1 MPELS
6 TILLIGGFLIISV
19 AANHLSGFFTR
30 FNLPLITGLLI
41 IGILS
46 GPFVFGLITT
56 DSWDKLNFI
65 NEISLA
71 FIAFAASAELY
82 LKELRNR
89 LNSIKW
95 MTITQLLI
103 TFILSSVGIYL
114 LGDML
119 PFISELGIKSR
130 IAIAILIGTI
140 FIARSPASAIAL
152 ISELRAKGPFTQ
164 TVLGVTVLIDFL
176 VIILFTINLSI
187 GIALVNDEEISFAF
201 ISILII
207 EIGAS
212 FGLGML
218 LGKLIRLILSRR
230 MSLNV
235 KGVLIVLSGYMAY
248 VLDHYVEIESF
259 EYLGKSYKLEPLL
272 ICIIGSF
279 WITNYTRY
287 RAEFTKILKDI
298 SLYIYVPFFTL
309 IGVSLSL
316 DLLVQFAGITL
327 ILFLIRLGSIM
338 IGAYLGGAIVQ
349 DPPMFKRVGWMPYIT
364 QAGVSLGLTTIVAH
378 TFPQLGVEFSTL
390 VISTIVLNQIVGPP
404 LFKWVIKIVGESHGK
419 ASKPSFDAQREAII
433 FGFESHSIALA
444 RQLQSNGWNVKLA
457 TFKKHI
463 KSKEYPDLKI
473 IKIEEITLKTLE
485 DLDARLAEA
494 VVCLLTDEENYHL
507 SELLYEHIGT
517 RDIVVRLN
525 HRYNFDKFHQL
536 GALIVDPT
544 TAMVSLMD
552 HLVRSPQAASLLL
565 GMEADQDTMDIE
577 VQNKNLHGIT
587 LRDLR
592 LPSDLIVLSVSRDGH
607 QIISHGYTRLRLGDY
622 ITVVGSK
629 ESLEQVAL
637 TFSSQ

>member
-1 MPELS
+1 
-6 TILLIGGFLIISV
+6 
-19 AANHLSGFFTR
+19 
-30 FNLPLITGLLI
+30 
-41 IGILS
+41 
-46 GPFVFGLITT
+46 
-56 DSWDKLNFI
+56 
-65 NEISLA
+65 
-71 FIAFAASAELY
+71 
-82 LKELRNR
+82 
-89 LNSIKW
+89 
-95 MTITQLLI
+95 
-103 TFILSSVGIYL
+103 
-114 LGDML
+114 
-119 PFISELGIKSR
+119 
-130 IAIAILIGTI
+130 
-140 FIARSPASAIAL
+140 
-152 ISELRAKGPFTQ
+152 
-164 TVLGVTVLIDFL
+164 
-176 VIILFTINLSI
+176 
-187 GIALVNDEEISFAF
+187 
-201 ISILII
+201 
-207 EIGAS
+207 
-212 FGLGML
+212 
-218 LGKLIRLILSRR
+218 
-230 MSLNV
+230 
-235 KGVLIVLSGYMAY
+235 
-248 VLDHYVEIESF
+248 
-259 EYLGKSYKLEPLL
+259 
-272 ICIIGSF
+272 
-279 WITNYTRY
+279 
-287 RAEFTKILKDI
+287 
-298 SLYIYVPFFTL
+298 
-309 IGVSLSL
+309 
-316 DLLVQFAGITL
+316 
-327 ILFLIRLGSIM
+327 M

-364 QAGVSLGLTTIVAH
+364 QAGVSLGLTTVVAH

-444 RQLQSNGWNVKLA
+444 RQLQDNGWNVKLA

-525 HRYNFDKFHQL
+525 HRNNFEKFHQL

>member
-1 MPELS
+1 
-6 TILLIGGFLIISV
+6 LLIGGFLIISV

-95 MTITQLLI
+95 MTFTQLI
-103 TFILSSVGIYL
+103 VTFTLSSVGIYL
-114 LGDML
+114 MGDML
-119 PFISELGIKSR
+119 PFISELGVKSR
-130 IAIAILIGTI
+130 IAISILIGTI

-279 WITNYTRY
+279 WITNHTRY

-316 DLLVQFAGITL
+316 DLFVQFAGITL

-364 QAGVSLGLTTIVAH
+364 QAGVSLGLTTVVAH

-565 GMEADQDTMDIE
+565 GMEADQDTVDIE

-592 LPSDLIVLSVSRDGH
+592 LPSDLIVLSVSRDGQRDPKRGIH
-607 QIISHGYTRLRLGDY
+607 L
-622 ITVVGSK
+622 
-629 ESLEQVAL
+629 
-637 TFSSQ
+637 

>member
-1 MPELS
+1 
-6 TILLIGGFLIISV
+6 LLIGGFLIISV

-95 MTITQLLI
+95 MTFTQLI
-103 TFILSSVGIYL
+103 VTFTLSSVGIYL
-114 LGDML
+114 MGDML
-119 PFISELGIKSR
+119 PFISELGVKSR
-130 IAIAILIGTI
+130 IAISILIGTI

-279 WITNYTRY
+279 WITNHTRY

-316 DLLVQFAGITL
+316 DLFVQFAGITL

-364 QAGVSLGLTTIVAH
+364 QAGVSLGLTTVVAH

-565 GMEADQDTMDIE
+565 GMEADQDTVDIE